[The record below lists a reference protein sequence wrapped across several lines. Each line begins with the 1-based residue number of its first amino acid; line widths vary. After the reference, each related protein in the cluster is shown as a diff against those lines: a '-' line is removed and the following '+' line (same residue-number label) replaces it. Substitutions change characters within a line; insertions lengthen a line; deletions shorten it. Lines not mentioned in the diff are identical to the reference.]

1 MASQT
6 AIPSRAGKY
15 VTFQIS
21 RHYYALEATRVRQ
34 VSPSREIL
42 PYDHPL
48 PILRG
53 VMVVRGRRVPIVDI
67 RDRLGIKTGPSRP
80 NCSVLLVEL
89 SGIDGLPMLG
99 FLADKMTDV
108 VSFTERD
115 FRERVIQQ
123 RPNGRPY
130 GRPKTLLMVEA
141 LFSEEEL
148 FELKSIF

>member
-6 AIPSRAGKY
+6 ATPSRAGKY

-34 VSPSREIL
+34 VSPSRDIL

-53 VMVVRGRRVPIVDI
+53 VLVVRGRRVPIVDI
-67 RDRLGIKTGPSRP
+67 RDRLGIKPGPSRP
-80 NCSVLLVEL
+80 NAAVLLIEVP
-89 SGIDGLPMLG
+89 GIPGLPMLG

-108 VSFTERD
+108 VDFGERD
-115 FRERVIQQ
+115 FRENVIQQ

-130 GRPKTLLMVEA
+130 GRPKTLLTVES
-141 LFSEEEL
+141 LFSTEEL
-148 FELKSIF
+148 SELKSIF